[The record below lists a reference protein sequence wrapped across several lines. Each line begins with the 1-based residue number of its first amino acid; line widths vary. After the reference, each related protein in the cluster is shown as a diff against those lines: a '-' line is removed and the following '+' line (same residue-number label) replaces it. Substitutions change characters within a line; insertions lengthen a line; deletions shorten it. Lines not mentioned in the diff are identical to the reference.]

1 MNIILF
7 TNSLDFG
14 GASTFFIRLEK
25 AFNESSVRSSI
36 ISFNNERGNNQ
47 ENLFQRSLKYRIKHL
62 RNKCKENDTDTII
75 TNYGLETLVAKLS
88 TIRLRKRVKIIS
100 VVHVRSFMWIPETMN
115 FIKKIIFKFLIKLSF
130 KICDK
135 CVAVSNDLKEELIKE
150 KWVNKNKIVTIYNP
164 VIQDEFNGK
173 IRTIEMGQEIN
184 LAIVGWIWDIKN
196 QEEAIRAIHQLNDN
210 RYKLHIIGGIKDQK
224 YYDNLVNLIKDL
236 NLEGQVIFEG
246 IKKDIFKELEKID
259 ILLLTSKT
267 EALPTVIIEALAC
280 GIPVI
285 SSDCKVGPR
294 EILKN
299 GYYGDLYKNN
309 DIKGLVNCIFNISND
324 ISLYKETSEKALIRA
339 RDFTYQES
347 MLNYKSLIEEL

>member
-14 GASTFFIRLEK
+14 GASTFFIRLEEAFK
-25 AFNESSVRSSI
+25 KNNVKSSIVAFNS
-36 ISFNNERGNNQ
+36 ERGNNQ
-47 ENLFQRSLKYRIKHL
+47 ENLLQRSLKYRIKHL

-100 VVHVRSFMWIPETMN
+100 VVHVRSFMWIPESMN

-130 KICDK
+130 KICNK

-173 IRTIEMGQEIN
+173 IRTIEKGQEIN

-196 QEEAIRAIHQLNDN
+196 QEEAIKAMHQLNDN
-210 RYKLHIIGGIKDQK
+210 RYKLHIIGGIKDKK
-224 YYDNLVNLIKDL
+224 YYDNLVKLIKDL

-285 SSDCKVGPR
+285 ASNCEVGPR

-299 GYYGDLYKNN
+299 GYYGDLYVNSN
-309 DIKGLVNCIFNISND
+309 IRGLVECILNISND
-324 ISLYKETSEKALIRA
+324 VSLYKEISKRALIRA
-339 RDFTYQES
+339 KDFTYQKS
-347 MLNYKSLIEEL
+347 MLNYKSLIEDL